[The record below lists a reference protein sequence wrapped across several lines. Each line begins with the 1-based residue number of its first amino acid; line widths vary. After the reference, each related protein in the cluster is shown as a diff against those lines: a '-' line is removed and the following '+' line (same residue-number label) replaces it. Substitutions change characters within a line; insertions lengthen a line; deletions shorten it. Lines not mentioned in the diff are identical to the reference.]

1 MSTPLI
7 GEERCE
13 RLELTVGDKGPWVAD
28 VWMERDPVL
37 SGQQT
42 IKVGPTS
49 LVGTV
54 VRSGLFAGRTIAQIV
69 GGKAKWTKVCTPKN
83 YHLDQGVRTV
93 LLWEDILRETT
104 EGAGVF
110 VPATERIGLSF
121 VRNAV
126 AASTV
131 LESFIGSAKW
141 WVAYDGLT
149 YVGQQPSTTPRNYEV
164 LGYDPG
170 QQTVEIALDD
180 LSELRVGSVL
190 TERLPAPVTVQSFKI
205 TISALGIRARCQA
218 VADAPALLRKMIQ
231 HEIERLVPQFR
242 RFRVTGMTSDGR
254 VNLQVAQKATGFPDL
269 GNVTMWPG
277 VAGAH
282 CELTPGT
289 EVVVTFIDGDR
300 SQPIIAGFVGKGGA
314 GFAPVKLTF
323 YSDVDFKGA
332 VTADG
337 EITAKALS
345 PATSVTVSAQLTP
358 SPFGPIGPPT
368 PGT

>member
-13 RLELTVGDKGPWVAD
+13 RLDLTVGDKGPWVAD
-28 VWMERDPVL
+28 VSMERDPVL
-37 SGQQT
+37 TGQKT

-69 GGKAKWTKVCTPKN
+69 GGKAQWTKVCTPKN
-83 YHLDQGVRTV
+83 YQLDQGVRTV
-93 LLWEDILRETT
+93 LLWEDLLRETS
-104 EGAGVF
+104 EGAGSF
-110 VPATERIGLSF
+110 VPAAERIGLSF

-149 YVGQQPSTTPRNYEV
+149 YVGQQPSTTPKNYEV

-190 TERLPAPVTVQSFKI
+190 SERLPAPVTVQSFRI
-205 TISALGIRARCQA
+205 TISSAGIRAKCQA
-218 VADAPALLRKMIQ
+218 VADTPALLRSIIQ
-231 HEIERLVPQFR
+231 HEIQRSVSPFR
-242 RFRVTGMTSDGR
+242 KYRVKGMTSDGR
-254 VNLQVAQKATGFPDL
+254 VNLQVAQQATGFPDL
-269 GNVTMWPG
+269 GSVTMWSG

-300 SQPIIAGFVGKGGA
+300 SQPIIVGFVGQGGA
-314 GFAPVKLTF
+314 GFAPVKVTF
-323 YSDVDFKGA
+323 NSPVTIKGA
-332 VTADG
+332 ITADG
-337 EITAKALS
+337 EVTAMALT
-345 PATSVTVSAQLTP
+345 PATGVSLSTHLTP